1 MGNQTTTKSMSTD
14 LNELLK
20 SKIINGWKLWWL
32 ITIPISA
39 VMLIAMVRVDLTSAK
54 GVSSMIQLSVRHA
67 VPLLF
72 VAFATSS
79 VQVLFPGAFSRWLLR
94 NRKFI
99 GLSFAAAMGW
109 QLTFILWLVTVH
121 SEYYVSEV
129 YVLSDVVEGVSSY
142 ALLIAMVLTSFKFG
156 RSRLTPKQ
164 WKLLHTIGI
173 YWLWCYAWIAYWY
186 ALFVY
191 ESPALFIDYVY
202 YWGGFLAWGLRLAAW
217 SKKRSKQSVG
227 QSTTDGSSTS
237 LILTVGYAAF
247 VVGVTGISF
256 ARVWSP
262 QVFEFMYGF
271 KVIELVDP
279 YIPYSPL
286 IPLYPMFMMILGAS
300 LMVKSRRVSGL
311 GKYVNCTG
319 QSGQLK

>member
-1 MGNQTTTKSMSTD
+1 MSTD

-20 SKIINGWKLWWL
+20 SKIINGWNLWWL

-39 VMLIAMVRVDLTSAK
+39 VMVIAMVRVDLTSAK

-72 VAFATSS
+72 VAFAASS

-142 ALLIAMVLTSFKFG
+142 AFLLAMVLTSFKFG

-164 WKLLHTIGI
+164 WKLLHTTGI

-186 ALFVY
+186 NLFYY

-217 SKKRSKQSVG
+217 SKKRSKQSAG
-227 QSTTDGSSTS
+227 QSSTDGSSRS
-237 LILTVGYAAF
+237 LYLTVGFAAL
-247 VVGVTGISF
+247 VVGMTGISF

-271 KVIELVDP
+271 KVIEFIDP
-279 YIPYSPL
+279 FIPYSPL
-286 IPLYPMFMMILGAS
+286 IPFYPMFMMILGAS
-300 LMVKSRRVSGL
+300 LMVKSRRVPGL
-311 GKYVNCTG
+311 GKYANYSG